1 MNKPYKIFNK
11 QATVWML
18 AAVLAFAAVS
28 CQKDLDYSRPPGA
41 NTFEGDKTNTFRIL
55 TSSEDSLW
63 AWNMPLSLFGTEFP
77 SMLLQ
82 FFTDST
88 ANVYAVAR
96 RGIVPDLQWLRSSGT
111 LTAGQS
117 SQVLQLINAFSG
129 INDYTLRDLLE
140 DPQNINFKNALLVY
154 LPNYEYFN
162 SLLLGLQEQGAAFD
176 MNGPVQL
183 SLTFHNA
190 QFLSELKA
198 LGGLDFDFRV
208 MGVTP
213 DSVALDGYYGNDVNK
228 LSSLHKVIDMNPINF
243 INSSRVTIAVNP
255 LKAKVA
261 MRTGGTLVP
270 TPAGYTSGIDFFYRT
285 FNQAFDSKAGYG
297 YKPNGK
303 GAAVMPDVLK
313 TAKIL
318 TVKSVIATSPV
329 TAPVGTVIM
338 TMTVVNVDGS
348 VKEVE
353 FVKN

>member
-1 MNKPYKIFNK
+1 MNKRYNIFNR

-18 AAVLAFAAVS
+18 AAVLAFAAS
-28 CQKDLDYSRPPGA
+28 CQKDVDYSRPPGA
-41 NTFEGDKTNTFRIL
+41 NTFEGDKTATFRTL

-63 AWNMPLSLFGTEFP
+63 AWHMPFSLFGTEFP
-77 SMLLQ
+77 SMMLQ

-111 LTAGQS
+111 LTAAQS
-117 SQVLQLINAFSG
+117 NQVLQLINTFTG

-140 DPQNINFKNALLVY
+140 DPQNISFKNALLVY

-190 QFLSELKA
+190 QFLSELKS
-198 LGGLDFDFRV
+198 LGALDFDFRV

-213 DSVALDGYYGNDVNK
+213 DSVALDGYYGSDVNK

-243 INSSRVTIAVNP
+243 INSSRITIAVNP

-261 MRTGGTLVP
+261 LRTGGTLIP
-270 TPAGYTSGIDFFYRT
+270 TPAGYNSGIDFFYRT

-303 GAAVMPDVLK
+303 GTAVMPDVLK

-318 TVKSVIATSPV
+318 TVKSVTSASPI
-329 TAPVGTVIM
+329 TAPVGTVLI
-338 TMTVVNVDGS
+338 TMTVVNTDGTT
-348 VKEVE
+348 KEVE
-353 FVKN
+353 LVKN